1 MPTAGTELHLDAK
14 GRSGGA
20 SESGDV
26 ENGQIVTI
34 VAPPNAELST
44 EVASDPNV
52 VDWDGPDDPEK
63 PMNWSQTR
71 KGGIIFAVGLM
82 RFVT

>member
-1 MPTAGTELHLDAK
+1 MPTAGTELHLEGK
-14 GRSGGA
+14 GPSGGA
-20 SESGDV
+20 SGDV
-26 ENGQIVTI
+26 ENGQVVAI

-44 EVASDPNV
+44 AVASDPNV

-63 PMNWSQTR
+63 PMNWSKTR